1 MPEDFPAKLDLTL
14 KALSTTRG
22 RLAADLAV
30 DKSVVGKWT
39 TGAAAPSAHNL
50 AKLSQLIARQA
61 PGFTSLDWER
71 DLEGLAEALGVPQA
85 RDPATD
91 GPPEGFPLSLMS
103 EIVAATERRASA
115 YEGFYRSTRPF
126 AAEPGKFINDVVMV
140 RRAANGLLRMMLGA
154 GGVTAEG
161 WIAPLGTQIFVVG
174 SELTSGSLVFAI
186 LNGVPSVKVT
196 VLDGVIL
203 SAILDPGRT
212 ITSTAVVFER
222 TGDLTDDTDADDRRF
237 QDEAAKNPVRQAD
250 DIPQDLRDHLTRDI
264 GPAAFAAGG
273 DLLLRMPVARSW
285 AR

>member
-1 MPEDFPAKLDLTL
+1 MPDDFAAKLDLTL

-22 RLAADLAV
+22 RLAADLGV

-39 TGAAAPSAHNL
+39 TGAAAPSSHNL

-71 DLEGLAEALGVPQA
+71 DLEGLAAALGVPQA
-85 RDPATD
+85 RDPASD
-91 GPPEGFPLSLMS
+91 GPPAGFPLSLMS

-126 AAEPGKFINDVVMV
+126 AAEPGKFISDIVMV
-140 RRAANGLLRMMLGA
+140 RRAENGLLRMMLGA

-161 WIAPLGTQIFVVG
+161 WIAPLGTQIFSVA
-174 SELTSGSLVFAI
+174 SELTSGSLTFAI
-186 LNGVPSVKVT
+186 LNGVASVKVA
-196 VLDGVIL
+196 VLDGIVL
-203 SAILDPGRT
+203 TAILDAGRT
-212 ITSTAVVFER
+212 ITATAVIFER
-222 TGDLTDDTDADDRRF
+222 TGDLTDDPEADDRRF
-237 QDEAAKNPVRQAD
+237 QEEAAKNPVRLAD
-250 DIPQDLRDHLTRDI
+250 DVPQNLREHLTRDI

-273 DLLLRMPVARSW
+273 DLLLRMPIARSW